1 MLNFKNVNKHLIAD
15 FYQKLSNLFQE
26 LYIFKSKY
34 ECEVNCLANTKISD
48 QTNCCRSGNTIL
60 PKQVLVIKEDK
71 INMPEVKLERVV
83 SVSSEDPIHKAE
95 NLLKC
100 KKWRSANAG
109 ESQVRVVLQLS
120 KASVIKS
127 IDVGNNGSAFVEVQV
142 SRQASPDE
150 FKTIL
155 VASSFLTPLESRN
168 ENNLCRVR
176 MFPNDKLNADIA
188 KEKWDLLKILCTQP
202 FNKNLKYGI
211 SFITVHS
218 AAEEIKNEQP
228 KVTTLG
234 AFKLKDE
241 DDDDTGELFN
251 FNRKL
256 LTQPKESVAT
266 SIRSETT
273 LQSLALHSS
282 QAEAKRDHRPLKT
295 PKIPPSKAKIE
306 TPKEIVKK
314 HKLESPKES
323 PVRKKIKIKEEPQL
337 PRRNVLEPEK
347 KASVKNP
354 EPIKQH
360 STEKFDKLMSNVV
373 FVLSGFQNPLRGEIR
388 QKALEMGAK
397 YRADWDNS
405 CTHLVCAFANTPK
418 FNQVKGKGKII
429 KKDWIEKCHRDRK
442 RYPWR
447 RYCLDKADQGQPE
460 SEDEVWED
468 DGNVSVVKKEEV
480 DKDTDDE
487 LDQIRNAAPKKDED
501 DYDKDTD
508 DEIEDI
514 RKKENENSAYDQD
527 TDQEEEKKDDEDP
540 YEADTDVDEEQE
552 SDKKA
557 DKKVLPPLP
566 EFYKGLDFFIYGQ
579 FKFEKTRKSIIRG
592 IIAAGGK
599 VKEYMGPEVSFVI
612 SANDWDSNFKDAL
625 DVNPKV
631 QFVRPSFIQSCFD
644 QDKLISPS
652 QHLITNEN

>member
-1 MLNFKNVNKHLIAD
+1 
-15 FYQKLSNLFQE
+15 
-26 LYIFKSKY
+26 
-34 ECEVNCLANTKISD
+34 
-48 QTNCCRSGNTIL
+48 
-60 PKQVLVIKEDK
+60 
-71 INMPEVKLERVV
+71 MPEVKLERVV

-202 FNKNLKYGI
+202 FNKSLKYGI

-218 AAEEIKNEQP
+218 TEEIKHEQP
-228 KVTTLG
+228 SKVTTLG

-241 DDDDTGELFN
+241 DDDDTSELFN

-256 LTQPKESVAT
+256 LNQPKASVAT

-273 LQSLALHSS
+273 LQSLALHST
-282 QAEAKRDHRPLKT
+282 QAEAKRVHQPLKT
-295 PKIPPSKAKIE
+295 PKIPPLKANAVKIE
-306 TPKEIVKK
+306 TPKEVVKK
-314 HKLESPKES
+314 HKLDSPKDS
-323 PVRKKIKIKEEPQL
+323 PARKKIKIKEEPQL

-347 KASVKNP
+347 KTSTKKP
-354 EPIKQH
+354 EPEIKKH
-360 STEKFDKLMSNVV
+360 TTEKFAKLMSNVV

-429 KKDWIEKCHRDRK
+429 QKDWIEKCHHDRK

-468 DGNVSVVKKEEV
+468 NGNVSVIKKEEEDV
-480 DKDTDDE
+480 GDTDDE
-487 LDQIRNAAPKKDED
+487 LDQIRNVVPKKEEK

-508 DEIEDI
+508 EEIEDI
-514 RKKENENSAYDQD
+514 KKKENENSAYDQD
-527 TDQEEEKKDDEDP
+527 TDQEEEKEDDDDP

-552 SDKKA
+552 GDKKA
-557 DKKVLPPLP
+557 EKKVLPPLP
-566 EFYKGLDFFIYGQ
+566 DYYKGLEFFIYGQ

-599 VKEYMGPEVSFVI
+599 LKEYMAPEVSFVI

-652 QHLITNEN
+652 KHFITDGN